1 MPMLNSIKR
10 RLVEHL
16 SGLVNELHIGSDGTV
31 ASVDDGGSR
40 TLATVTPTVRI
51 LDDNSLLIEG
61 TFDSSHIYSTNVQEV
76 YLQYKDAT
84 TGEFI
89 PVYRT
94 ALPAF
99 TKDGQNEVK
108 FSFILEVE

>member
-10 RLVEHL
+10 RLIEHL
-16 SGLVNELHIGSDGTV
+16 ATLVNELHIGSDGTL
-31 ASVDDGGSR
+31 ATESDGGARS
-40 TLATVTPTVRI
+40 LASITPTVRI
-51 LDDNSLLIEG
+51 LDDNSLVVEG
-61 TFDSSHIYSTNVQEV
+61 TFDTTHIYSTQVQEV
-76 YLQYKDAT
+76 YLQYKDSI

-94 ALPAF
+94 AIPSF
-99 TKDGQNEVK
+99 TKDGQHEVQ

>member
-31 ASVDDGGSR
+31 ASIDDGGSR
-40 TLATVTPTVRI
+40 TLATIVPNVSI
-51 LDDNSLLIEG
+51 LDDTSLLIEG
-61 TFDSSHIYSTNVQEV
+61 TFDSSHIYSTDIQEV
-76 YLQYKDAT
+76 YLQYKDAI

-99 TKDGQNEVK
+99 TKNGQNEVK
-108 FSFILEVE
+108 FSFILEGE

>member
-1 MPMLNSIKR
+1 MPMLSAVKR

-16 SGLVNELHIGSDGTV
+16 STLVNELHIGSDGTV
-31 ASVDDGGSR
+31 ASVDDGGVRS
-40 TLATVTPTVRI
+40 LAVITPTVRI
-51 LDDNSLLIEG
+51 LDDVSLLIEG
-61 TFDSSHIYSTNVQEV
+61 TFDATHIYTTDVQEV
-76 YLQYKDAT
+76 YLQYRDST

>member
-31 ASVDDGGSR
+31 ASIDDGGSR
-40 TLATVTPTVRI
+40 TLATVVPNVSI
-51 LDDNSLLIEG
+51 LDDTSLLIEG
-61 TFDSSHIYSTNVQEV
+61 TYASSQIYSTDIQEV
-76 YLQYKDAT
+76 YLQYKDAI

-99 TKDGQNEVK
+99 TKNGQNEVK